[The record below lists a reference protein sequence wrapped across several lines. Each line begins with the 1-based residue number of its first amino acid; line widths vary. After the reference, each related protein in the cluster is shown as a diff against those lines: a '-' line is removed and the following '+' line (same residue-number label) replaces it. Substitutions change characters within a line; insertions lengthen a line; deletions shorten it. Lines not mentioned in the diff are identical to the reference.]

1 MATTTTT
8 TKKPTSKRSP
18 VKPVEPVTKAGGAVE
33 AVAAGTR
40 LVHEISPAL
49 IAPHPKNPRKDLG
62 DLTELADSIRAHGIQ
77 QPITVVPRAD
87 KDGEY
92 YALLGHR
99 RLAAAKEVNLIAVPV
114 IITPG
119 LDDAAQLE
127 MMLIENLQRLD
138 LTISEE
144 GAGYQGLLD
153 LGATQTAIAKRTGR
167 AKSTVATRV
176 RIASLPEGARYHV
189 DHHQITIE
197 EALALADL
205 EAADAELY
213 AAACN
218 DLANPHLT
226 NPRFIVASAQRKLEE
241 REALEKATAE
251 WKDKGWTLKVGHA
264 LPADAHRLRN
274 YGGGLMTPAEHTDCP
289 AGEVWV
295 STGASWE
302 LGNIEYHGA
311 FYCID
316 AATYHPK
323 ELAAWEAARNAQAS
337 PTPRELSAEEVDR
350 QKRREAALASRDAR
364 HEFLADVLT
373 RDTDDA
379 DPIVDFIADVAALVF
394 AGVDDIVDIVAEDLF
409 ISRLRCDLPRPIAR
423 PSRALPLV
431 LVESVDGLLIGANPD
446 AASTYNDDEAA
457 FLDLVITYIDAL
469 TQAGHTLTEHEQQ
482 VRAAAV
488 ETRDAL
494 DAVESE
500 GDAESEGADS

>member
-1 MATTTTT
+1 MATTTT

-40 LVHEISPAL
+40 LVHEISPSL

-213 AAACN
+213 AQACES
-218 DLANPHLT
+218 LANPHVV
-226 NPRFIVASAQRKLEE
+226 NPRAAVAEVKSKFDQQKRLTD
-241 REALEKATAE
+241 ATAE
-251 WKDKGWTLKVGHA
+251 WAAKGWALKVGQA
-264 LPADAHRLRN
+264 PDGAHRLSR
-274 YGGGLMTPAEHTDCP
+274 YGNAFMSPDDHVDCP
-289 AGEVWV
+289 AGE
-295 STGASWE
+295 
-302 LGNIEYHGA
+302 LY
-311 FYCID
+311 ID
-316 AATYHPK
+316 AAHSWWIENAAQHGRYCCTEAEKYHAK
-323 ELAAWEAARNAQAS
+323 ELAVWEAAKNA
-337 PTPRELSAEEVDR
+337 PPVPRELTPEERERANAHEAER
-350 QKRREAALASRDAR
+350 AAKVAR
-364 HEFLADVLT
+364 HEFLADVFT
-373 RDTDDA
+373 ADSDA
-379 DPIVDFIADVAALVF
+379 AQPLVDYVARLADAIASGVTSDFGDEMYVARL
-394 AGVDDIVDIVAEDLF
+394 AEA
-409 ISRLRCDLPRPIAR
+409 LPRTFAVKE
-423 PSRALPLV
+423 RAIPFLLV
-431 LVESVDGLLIGANPD
+431 HSLDLLFMDAWFFKSYFADQHERLQWALDYMQALADAGHTFTESEQALRDLAQET
-446 AASTYNDDEAA
+446 ADEAA
-457 FLDLVITYIDAL
+457 ATDEVT
-469 TQAGHTLTEHEQQ
+469 G
-482 VRAAAV
+482 AA
-488 ETRDAL
+488 
-494 DAVESE
+494 E
-500 GDAESEGADS
+500 GDES